1 MMASF
6 FFKNWYT
13 AQKILTRM
21 VLNSIIGRPK
31 KDNVRDPTLV
41 RLTEL
46 LFKRDRTISNYTT
59 YPRKNAD
66 FFLQLMNYYVISTI
80 DSNSCLQVAF

>member
-1 MMASF
+1 
-6 FFKNWYT
+6 
-13 AQKILTRM
+13 M
-21 VLNSIIGRPK
+21 VLNSIIGRRK
-31 KDNVRDPTLV
+31 KENVRDPTLV